1 MGFIKD
7 FILSI
12 SILVGSFLT
21 VICGIGGIIAYSA
34 SSNPSS
40 VSGIFDP
47 SLMTMSTASGMFVL
61 AFILLAITAYLGRMR
76 RKGRIRDNAW

>member
-21 VICGIGGIIAYSA
+21 VICGIGGLVAYSA
-34 SSNPSS
+34 SDNPTS
-40 VSGIFDP
+40 VSGLLDP
-47 SLMTMSTASGMFVL
+47 SLMNTSTAYGMFFMS
-61 AFILLAITAYLGRMR
+61 FIFLVITAYLGRMR
-76 RKGRIRDNAW
+76 RKGRIRDQAW